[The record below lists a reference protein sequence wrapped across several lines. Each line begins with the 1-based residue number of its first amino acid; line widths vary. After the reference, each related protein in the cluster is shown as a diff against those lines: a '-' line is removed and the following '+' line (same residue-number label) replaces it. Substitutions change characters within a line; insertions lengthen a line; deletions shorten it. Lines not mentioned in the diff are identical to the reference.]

1 MKGFACLLLGGFFA
15 GTVGIWVKLIGPSV
29 SPFLLSFFRI
39 FSVALLMFFVILFTR
54 DLGRLK
60 INRREL
66 IMFILAGF
74 VGGTLSI
81 NSYVRAMTLAP
92 VSNVVMLL
100 YFYPV
105 FAAILSWLFLKE
117 RITKWEIS
125 AIFLAV
131 IGVWIIYGFE
141 FSGGYML
148 GNVLALCS
156 GLFYATFMV
165 TTRYF
170 ERHGEQYW
178 KVVFWVFFL
187 GGIFGLLFIPFEPV
201 ALVPDFLPLMFL
213 SGLII
218 ASFLMY
224 TFYAMG
230 LKTIRA
236 HNAPIILLLT
246 EPTTAVVLAWLIL
259 SEIITVHVLAG
270 GILLIIANLLVEKE
284 QRKKR
289 IRRRKEAVSGR

>member
-1 MKGFACLLLGGFFA
+1 MRGTSYLILGGIFA
-15 GTVGIWVKLIGPSV
+15 GTIGIWVKLIGTNI
-29 SPFLLSFFRI
+29 SPFLLSFFRV
-39 FSVALLMFFVILFTR
+39 FSVALLMLLVIVFTR
-54 DLGRLK
+54 DLGK
-60 INRREL
+60 IKISRREL
-66 IMFILAGF
+66 IMFIFAGF
-74 VGGTLSI
+74 LGGTLSI

-105 FAAILSWLFLKE
+105 FAAVLSWFFLKE
-117 RITKWEIS
+117 RISKWEIT
-125 AIFLAV
+125 AIIIAI

-141 FSGGYML
+141 LTGGYML
-148 GNVLALCS
+148 GNILALCS

-178 KVVFWVFFL
+178 KVVFWVFFI
-187 GGIFGLLFIPFEPV
+187 GGIIGIFFIPFENV
-201 ALVPDFLPLMFL
+201 ALVPELPTMVFL
-213 SGLII
+213 SGLVI

-236 HNAPIILLLT
+236 HNAPIILLLS
-246 EPTTAVVLAWLIL
+246 EPVTAVVLAWLIL
-259 SEIITVHVLAG
+259 SEVITFHVLVG
-270 GILLIIANLLVEKE
+270 GVFLIIANILVEKE
-284 QRKKR
+284 VRKKKLTG
-289 IRRRKEAVSGR
+289 RKQAESKR

>member
-1 MKGFACLLLGGFFA
+1 MKGFAYLLLGGFFA
-15 GTVGIWVKLIGPSV
+15 GTVGIWVKLIGPAV
-29 SPFLLSFFRI
+29 SPLLLSFFRI
-39 FSVALLMFFVILFTR
+39 FFVAILMFFVILFTR
-54 DLGRLK
+54 DLGKLK
-60 INRREL
+60 INRKEL

-74 VGGTLSI
+74 IGGTLSI

-105 FAAILSWLFLKE
+105 FAAILSWFFLKE
-117 RITKWEIS
+117 RIKKPEAF
-125 AIFLAV
+125 AIILAV

-141 FSGGYML
+141 FSGGHMA
-148 GNVLALCS
+148 GNILALLS

-165 TTRYF
+165 TTRHF

-178 KVVFWVFFL
+178 KVVFWVFFI
-187 GGIFGLLFIPFEPV
+187 GGLFSILFIPFEPV
-201 ALVPDFLPLMFL
+201 AFVPDFLPLMFL

-230 LKTIRA
+230 LKTVRA
-236 HNAPIILLLT
+236 HNAPIILLLA
-246 EPTTAVVLAWLIL
+246 EPTTAVVLAWLVL
-259 SEIITVHVLAG
+259 SEIITPHVLAG
-270 GILLIIANLLVEKE
+270 GALLIIANLLVEKE
-284 QRKKR
+284 QRKKK
-289 IRRRKEAVSGR
+289 IRRRKRAESGR